1 MRNLIIAAIAF
12 ASVANSYGQ
21 QNIQVIFDFDA
32 MNRPIAKIFPLKL
45 VSSGDTTVVLSAQYG
60 LENNQER
67 FRFKFT
73 VACEGVTFFKAP
85 DHTVLE
91 IMGESDTVTLSSFEE
106 VAYAM
111 NEMDYTFVFTA
122 GDLGYADNDISLQRI
137 GAVSHVKIHQLP
149 GMDLKFTL
157 PSTRL
162 MFLKDLQS
170 SLRIA
175 YRRGENHGGSNLR
188 GGFGDTKS
196 SRNTGR

>member
-1 MRNLIIAAIAF
+1 
-12 ASVANSYGQ
+12 
-21 QNIQVIFDFDA
+21 
-32 MNRPIAKIFPLKL
+32 
-45 VSSGDTTVVLSAQYG
+45 
-60 LENNQER
+60 
-67 FRFKFT
+67 
-73 VACEGVTFFKAP
+73 
-85 DHTVLE
+85 
-91 IMGESDTVTLSSFEE
+91 MGESDTVTLSSFEE

-149 GMDLKFTL
+149 GMDLIFTL